1 MAKETLAPAVAGRR
15 GSIGL
20 LLPRRAALA
29 FGRAVLSF
37 WRHGDLFSS
46 AAISFYALFSLLP
59 LAILLLMGLRVVFP
73 PAAVARNIGRL
84 FGGPTERDILLRT
97 IRDAYMQQGS
107 LGLLGA
113 LGLVLA
119 AAGVFGAVQVA
130 LDRVWECRGRI
141 FHLRFL
147 IGILAMAMTLLVF
160 LGMLV
165 GTVLALRLIRRSE
178 LGALLGWP
186 RTPPRGAGALG
197 ISTALAQFVIF
208 WIGYRFLPNAYVRWR
223 DAWPGALVAAGV
235 WHTIAYGLSWYLA
248 RLVDLATLYHR
259 LQAIMALLIWVY
271 GLAST
276 FLLGA
281 EFVVQWTAGQAGLPP
296 RPPGGR
302 NA

>member
-1 MAKETLAPAVAGRR
+1 MARQTLGPVAGRG

-20 LLPRRAALA
+20 PLPRRVALA
-29 FGRAVLSF
+29 FGRAVLGF

-46 AAISFYALFSLLP
+46 AAISFSALFSLLP
-59 LAILLLMGLRVVFP
+59 LAILLLVGLQVVFP
-73 PAAVARNIGRL
+73 PAAVTHNIGRL
-84 FGGPTERDILLRT
+84 FGGLTERDILLRT
-97 IRDAYMQQGS
+97 IREAYTHHES

-119 AAGVFGAVQVA
+119 ATGVFGAVQVA

-165 GTVLALRLIRRSE
+165 GTVLALRLIRQSE

-197 ISTALAQFVIF
+197 ISTTVAQFAIF
-208 WIGYRFLPNAYVRWR
+208 WIGYRFLPNASVRWR
-223 DAWPGALVAAGV
+223 DAWPGALVAAVV
-235 WHTIAYGLSWYLA
+235 WHAIAYGLSWYLA
-248 RLVDLATLYHR
+248 RIADLATLYHQ

-281 EFVVQWTAGQAGLPP
+281 EFVVQWTAGQAGVPP
-296 RPPGGR
+296 WPPGGR
-302 NA
+302 GA